1 MAQIR
6 TRKPRGIIRKL
17 DPSDPR
23 NPNHP
28 CHDVQWDELAE
39 AIGRMLARQDYV
51 QSQRGND
58 HGDEDDGGLR

>member
-1 MAQIR
+1 MARIK
-6 TRKPRGIIRKL
+6 TRKPRGSIRTL

-28 CHDVQWDELAE
+28 CHDGQWDELAE
-39 AIGRMLARQDYV
+39 AIGRMLARQDYA

-58 HGDEDDGGLR
+58 NGDEDGGGLR